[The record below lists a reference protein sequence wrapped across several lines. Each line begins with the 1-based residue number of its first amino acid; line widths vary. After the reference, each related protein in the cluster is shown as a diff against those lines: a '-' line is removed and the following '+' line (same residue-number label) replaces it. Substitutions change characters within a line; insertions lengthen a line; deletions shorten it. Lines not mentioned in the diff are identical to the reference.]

1 MVFKHK
7 FVVTAACFWFAVLS
21 TSVFAQSA
29 NEQGELPTNALN
41 ANIPDRANT
50 IGIVSDEVGST
61 SLQITSE
68 LAAISGDSVR
78 LVPIAGLGPLQNL
91 NDLFNL
97 KGIDA
102 AIVQTDVLDYAR
114 TQAIHSEIDK
124 KLRFIARLHNR
135 EVHLIA
141 RSDQSNIAS
150 LNGRRVNI
158 GPAGSGTAITAAAI
172 FGAAGLQ
179 ITATT
184 FDHHE
189 ALHLIKTGQIDA
201 MIYVGGKP
209 VPFLQNLDPADGLK
223 LLSVPFMTS
232 LQNHYRP
239 GDFQHRDYRGLL
251 PEGKAI
257 ETVTVGTAIVAFNWP
272 RRSKGY
278 ERLER
283 FAQALFG
290 NIAELRKKP
299 RHDKWRAVNLAAA
312 LPGWQRHGAAQGSLV
327 QTQGAG
333 GGGDEQIDRL
343 RASFKA
349 ILHSLPVAEAAKQ

>member
-1 MVFKHK
+1 ADGQSGL
-7 FVVTAACFWFAVLS
+7 AAGALD
-21 TSVFAQSA
+21 A
-29 NEQGELPTNALN
+29 NLP
-41 ANIPDRANT
+41 DSANT
-50 IGIVSDEVGST
+50 IGIVADEVGST

-68 LAAISGDSVR
+68 LAGIAGGDVR
-78 LVPIAGLGPLQNL
+78 LVPIVGLGSLQNL

-114 TQAIHSEIDK
+114 KQKIHSDIDK

-141 RSDQSNIAS
+141 RSDQPDIAS
-150 LNGRRVNI
+150 LRGRRVNV

-172 FGAAGLQ
+172 FEAAGLQ

-184 FDHHE
+184 FEHGE

-201 MIYVGGKP
+201 MVYVGGKP

-232 LQNHYRP
+232 LQKHYRP
-239 GDFQHRDYRGLL
+239 GDFQHREYRGLL
-251 PEGKAI
+251 PADKSI
-257 ETVTVGTAIVAFNWP
+257 ETVSVGTAIVAFNWP
-272 RRSKGY
+272 QRSKGY
-278 ERLER
+278 SRLER
-283 FAQALFG
+283 FTETLFG
-290 NIAELRKKP
+290 SIAELRKKP

-312 LPGWQRHGAAQGSLV
+312 LPGWQRHGAAQGSVL
-327 QTQGAG
+327 QAQGAS

-343 RASFKA
+343 RATFKA
-349 ILHSLPVAEAAKQ
+349 VLHSLPVAEAVDQ